1 MTNFNSQSS
10 ATYQVVANL
19 LRHIESLGFPK
30 SDWGVCDAGQTL
42 EVTTELHSKI
52 CETSEFKAFEAIGGG
67 CLLEDENPYLP
78 ELDGISAAAIAT
90 IFEE

>member
-1 MTNFNSQSS
+1 MTNFDSQSS
-10 ATYQVVANL
+10 ATYQVIANL
-19 LRHIESLGFPK
+19 LRYIESLGFPK
-30 SDWGVCDAGQTL
+30 TDWGICDAGQTL

-78 ELDGISAAAIAT
+78 ELDGISAAAIAY
-90 IFEE
+90 IFEA

>member
-10 ATYQVVANL
+10 ATYQVIANL
-19 LRHIESLGFPK
+19 LRHIESLGFAK
-30 SDWGVCDAGQTL
+30 SDWGICDAGQTL
-42 EVTTELHSKI
+42 ELTTELYNKI
-52 CETSEFKAFEAIGGG
+52 SQTAEFRAFEAIGGG

-90 IFEE
+90 IFEV

>member
-19 LRHIESLGFPK
+19 LRYIEGLGFPK
-30 SDWGVCDAGQTL
+30 TDWCVYDSGQTL
-42 EVTTELHSKI
+42 ELTTELHTKI
-52 CETSEFKAFEAIGGG
+52 CETAEFKAFESIGGG
-67 CLLEDENPYLP
+67 CLLEDDNPYLP

-90 IFEE
+90 IFEV